1 MLLCH
6 LRRGDHQAETQERRL
21 TCFMQGWSLGLCM
34 CMHHFV
40 FLTLK
45 MCLHLL
51 LYALRVA
58 LALPIPFSFHSLDLA
73 PDSMVYL
80 EAHH

>member
-1 MLLCH
+1 
-6 LRRGDHQAETQERRL
+6 
-21 TCFMQGWSLGLCM
+21 MQGVGWSLGLCM

-40 FLTLK
+40 ILTLK
-45 MCLHLL
+45 RSHHLL

-58 LALPIPFSFHSLDLA
+58 LALLSVSSFHSLDLALDFA

-80 EAHH
+80 ETHYQCEDG